1 MDSIYKYINSFVNY
15 GIDKVREIKK
25 SACIKFIS
33 ALGLDYM
40 CFK

>member
-1 MDSIYKYINSFVNY
+1 MRIIKIESSSFN
-15 GIDKVREIKK
+15 KSQVREIKK
-25 SACIKFIS
+25 SGSIKFIS